1 MPCVHCLA
9 LLRFESALAILL
21 NVVLKVSKFLFL
33 TIEPHCR
40 NHSSHHLTARVVYVV
55 PLINLF

>member
-1 MPCVHCLA
+1 MCSLFDIAP
-9 LLRFESALAILL
+9 LAIL
-21 NVVLKVSKFLFL
+21 NVVLKVLKFLFL
-33 TIEPHCR
+33 AIEPHCR